1 MFGLLL
7 FSGQTFMAQVL
18 LELESRTT
26 LYVETDGQTLLTQAE
41 YADRYSRDNSF
52 QASNAVTVAIRHL
65 NAKATVSDTRQKATP
80 KSLSKTRG
88 PIVQISLTFSRP
100 IFDVAFGIFTEAD
113 REAIDKILAKY
124 KQWKAGSKTSQDGTE
139 LRRPLPEKMAWPVAA
154 VANNSVT
161 LSEQPLLFLQNPA
174 GEVFLL
180 FDKDK
185 AFPGGMEKVAA
196 AAGGTVSGDRSTNV
210 DHWMSETDLLLLE
223 AVLKKVDSILK
234 ENQATIKNLN

>member
-1 MFGLLL
+1 MLGLLL

-18 LELESRTT
+18 LELESRTI
-26 LYVETDGQTLLTQAE
+26 LYVEPDGQTLLTQAK
-41 YADRYSRDNSF
+41 YADRYNRDNSF

-65 NAKATVSDTRQKATP
+65 NAKATVSGKRKNATP
-80 KSLSKTRG
+80 KTKG

-100 IFDVAFGIFTEAD
+100 IFDVAFGSFTKED

-124 KQWKAGSKTSQDGTE
+124 KQWKEGSKPNQDGTE
-139 LRRPLPEKMAWPVAA
+139 LRRPLPEKMAWPVATM
-154 VANNSVT
+154 ANNSVT
-161 LSEQPLLFLQNPA
+161 LSDQPLLFLQNPA

-196 AAGGTVSGDRSTNV
+196 ATVGTVSSGRATNV
-210 DHWMSETDLLLLE
+210 DHWMSETDMLLLE
-223 AVLKKVDSILK
+223 AVLKKVDGILK
-234 ENQATIKNLN
+234 ENQATINNLN

>member
-100 IFDVAFGIFTEAD
+100 IFDVAFGI
-113 REAIDKILAKY
+113 
-124 KQWKAGSKTSQDGTE
+124 GSKSESCLVNG
-139 LRRPLPEKMAWPVAA
+139 A
-154 VANNSVT
+154 VFANT
-161 LSEQPLLFLQNPA
+161 
-174 GEVFLL
+174 
-180 FDKDK
+180 
-185 AFPGGMEKVAA
+185 
-196 AAGGTVSGDRSTNV
+196 GDRI
-210 DHWMSETDLLLLE
+210 HQRL
-223 AVLKKVDSILK
+223 AVGGVHAHVVRGNHRHVSFGR
-234 ENQATIKNLN
+234 QFCQCP

>member
-26 LYVETDGQTLLTQAE
+26 LYVEPDGQTLLTQAK
-41 YADRYSRDNSF
+41 YADRYNGDNSF

-65 NAKATVSDTRQKATP
+65 NAKATVSGTRKNATP
-80 KSLSKTRG
+80 KSLPKTKG

-100 IFDVAFGIFTEAD
+100 IFDVAFGSFTKED

-124 KQWKAGSKTSQDGTE
+124 KQWKEGSKPNQDGTE
-139 LRRPLPEKMAWPVAA
+139 LRRPLPEKMAWPVATM
-154 VANNSVT
+154 ANNSVT
-161 LSEQPLLFLQNPA
+161 LSEQPLLFLQNPV

-185 AFPGGMEKVAA
+185 AFPGGMEKVAEA
-196 AAGGTVSGDRSTNV
+196 TGGTVSSGRSSNV
-210 DHWMSETDLLLLE
+210 DHWMSETDMLLLE
-223 AVLKKVDSILK
+223 AVLKKVDGILK
-234 ENQATIKNLN
+234 ENQATINNLN